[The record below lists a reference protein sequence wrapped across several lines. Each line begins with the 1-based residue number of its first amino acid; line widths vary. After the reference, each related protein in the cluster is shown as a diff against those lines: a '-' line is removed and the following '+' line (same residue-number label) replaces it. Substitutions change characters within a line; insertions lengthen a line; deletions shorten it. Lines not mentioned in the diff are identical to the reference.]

1 MKIKDWL
8 EDLLMVK
15 IEKIK
20 GPASWYKATVKT
32 VKETVEFEGPKNTI
46 EYMVNRYLFNNG
58 YQVRDLKY

>member
-1 MKIKDWL
+1 MIR
-8 EDLLMVK
+8 

-20 GPASWYKATVKT
+20 GPASWYKSTVKT